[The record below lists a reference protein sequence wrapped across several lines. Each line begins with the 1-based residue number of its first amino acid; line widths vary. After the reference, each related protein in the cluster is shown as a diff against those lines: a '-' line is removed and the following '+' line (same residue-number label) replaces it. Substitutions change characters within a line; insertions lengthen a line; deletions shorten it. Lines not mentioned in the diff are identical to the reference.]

1 MAPYFVFPQNLK
13 SLEEENEDNRLHV
26 LNPTDVAS
34 LRLPELEEFVKGQFY
49 PYSIPLI
56 TLMLSCFTSFQLGI
70 SCCFCLFLEKVR
82 VWLCLFLEKVR
93 GNNFLYIYFS
103 ELLIIGKINSL
114 T

>member
-1 MAPYFVFPQNLK
+1 MAPYFMFPQNLK

-34 LRLPELEEFVKGQFY
+34 LRLPELEEFVKGQLY

-56 TLMLSCFTSFQLGI
+56 KFIPSGFTSFQIEI

-82 VWLCLFLEKVR
+82 VWFCLFLEKVR
-93 GNNFLYIYFS
+93 ENKRIFYIFV
-103 ELLIIGKINSL
+103 NC
-114 T
+114 